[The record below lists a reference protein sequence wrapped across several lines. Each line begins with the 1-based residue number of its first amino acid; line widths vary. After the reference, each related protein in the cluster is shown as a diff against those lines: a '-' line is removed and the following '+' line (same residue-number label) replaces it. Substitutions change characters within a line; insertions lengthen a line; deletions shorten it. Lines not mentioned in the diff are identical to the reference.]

1 MTNELIMRKNQ
12 PIYEE
17 MRSLAPYFL
26 IISGIYMAVLI
37 ILFFAMSFDYT
48 LLIGGIYGIIV
59 SALNFLIL
67 GKTAQAAV
75 KKASAK
81 SAQTYMSGMYCVR
94 YLGLFALLSLGAL
107 APFISLITSVIPLFF
122 VKFAILIRALKTK
135 EE

>member
-1 MTNELIMRKNQ
+1 MTNELIMRKNE

-59 SALNFLIL
+59 SALSFLFL

>member
-1 MTNELIMRKNQ
+1 MTNELIMRKNE

-37 ILFFAMSFDYT
+37 ILFFATSFDYT
-48 LLIGGIYGIIV
+48 LLTGGIYGIIV
-59 SALNFLIL
+59 SVLSFFFL

>member
-1 MTNELIMRKNQ
+1 MRKNE

-26 IISGIYMAVLI
+26 IISGIYMAVLM
-37 ILFFAMSFDYT
+37 ILFFAASFDYT
-48 LLIGGIYGIIV
+48 LLTGGIYGIIV
-59 SALNFLIL
+59 SALSFLFL

-94 YLGLFALLSLGAL
+94 YLGLFALLTLGAL

>member
-1 MTNELIMRKNQ
+1 MRKNE

-37 ILFFAMSFDYT
+37 ILFFAASFDYT
-48 LLIGGIYGIIV
+48 LLTGGIYGIIV
-59 SALNFLIL
+59 SALSFLFL

-94 YLGLFALLSLGAL
+94 YLGLFALLTLGAL

>member
-1 MTNELIMRKNQ
+1 MTNEVIMRKNE

-59 SALNFLIL
+59 SALSFLFL

>member
-1 MTNELIMRKNQ
+1 MTPELIMRKNE

-26 IISGIYMAVLI
+26 IISGIYMAVLM

-59 SALNFLIL
+59 SALSFFFL

>member
-1 MTNELIMRKNQ
+1 MTNELIMRKNE

-26 IISGIYMAVLI
+26 IISGIYMAVLM

-59 SALNFLIL
+59 SALNFLFL

>member
-1 MTNELIMRKNQ
+1 MNECVMKKNE

-17 MRSLAPYFL
+17 IRSLAPYFL
-26 IISGIYMAVLI
+26 TISGIYMAVLA
-37 ILFFAMSFDYT
+37 ILFFVMKYDYT
-48 LLIGGIYGIIV
+48 LLIGGIYGIIIA
-59 SALNFLIL
+59 ALNFFTL

-94 YLGLFALLSLGAL
+94 YLGLFALLTLGAL
-107 APFISLITSVIPLFF
+107 APFISLIATVIPLFF
-122 VKFAILIRALKTK
+122 VKISIVIRALKTK

>member
-1 MTNELIMRKNQ
+1 MINNAVMRKKE

-26 IISGIYMAVLI
+26 IISGVYLCVVIV
-37 ILFFAMSFDYT
+37 LFFSMGCDYT
-48 LLIGGIYGIIV
+48 LIIGAVYGIFV
-59 SALNFLIL
+59 SVLNFFLL

-75 KKASAK
+75 RKATPK

-94 YLGLFALLSLGAL
+94 YLGLFLLLTLGAL
-107 APFISLITSVIPLFF
+107 APFINLVTSVIPLFF
-122 VKFAILIRALKTK
+122 VRISIVIRTIKSK

>member
-1 MTNELIMRKNQ
+1 MTNELIMRKNE

-37 ILFFAMSFDYT
+37 ILFFAASFDYT
-48 LLIGGIYGIIV
+48 LLTGGIYGIIV
-59 SALNFLIL
+59 SALNFLFL

-94 YLGLFALLSLGAL
+94 YLGLFALLTLGAL